1 MDISPFFFYND
12 SGYLGNGKTHNML
25 HSLLIKECRNTLNK
39 HAFIGML
46 TADFWRAFSSI
57 DHELLFVNLEH
68 CIF

>member
-46 TADFWRAFSSI
+46 TADF
-57 DHELLFVNLEH
+57 
-68 CIF
+68 